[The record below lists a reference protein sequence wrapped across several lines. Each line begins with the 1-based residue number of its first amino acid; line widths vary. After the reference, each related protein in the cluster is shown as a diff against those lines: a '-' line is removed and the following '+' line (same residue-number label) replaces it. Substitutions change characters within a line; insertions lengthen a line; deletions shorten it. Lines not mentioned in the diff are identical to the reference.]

1 MRRHA
6 RTPLVAPI
14 LSLLVTSSVTSGE
27 AVAAPPAKAPVARR
41 YIAILTDGETACPTF
56 TAWTQKD
63 LFGLKY
69 DPKATRGYRALQRF
83 CQYTWTGAA
92 PPPSRPSSSAFL
104 IVDPDYDVLVPQGSL
119 AKDPEVREAL
129 NQIYRTMLDLGP
141 IRSAKKQLLYDPK
154 KNAKVAEVAVIDTT
168 QDSADHG
175 VHGRA
180 MAEIIN
186 EVRCPAR
193 EAKCRAHLSF
203 YNAFPWISTTAAL
216 SYSSSEPLGSLGSL
230 SQEIYRAV
238 SQWRTAHPDG
248 TTGAPLILN
257 LSLAWDPGAGNKSP
271 AWAPDDWKLPPWDIP
286 PNQGDEALELNRQW
300 PATVQA
306 VHAALVYAS
315 CFDVLTI
322 AAAGNSTRG
331 AEVQTGALA
340 PAKWEKLLAPTQ
352 KTCREL
358 FGAIEVDRARRPGNS
373 DISVERSP
381 LVYAVRGRMTGIGNA
396 LPNSRKGSTSL
407 QISPASHVVAGAGR
421 SRTDPWSGSSVA
433 AATYSGL
440 AATLWSYDPRLTPH
454 QVMALI
460 YDTGEKT
467 TLLYPGKPI
476 RFNPV
481 LLQGGTVETPTGEVR
496 ATSPNPFG
504 AFEALCPTGCGYGN
518 PYTEAQAP
526 AFDEHRLYLPLTQVL
541 PDKIATTG
549 SLEAPGPDLA
559 QTPKVDNRTHFFP
572 VDTTPP
578 LAEAADAKPWT
589 RPQPQTPIC
598 PTCPVTGTTLTL
610 SLTNVPDELKEGD
623 KVILENPVLE
633 FNLGDTQGFFAVSL
647 GKIEVPPAGL
657 RVSLDRYTIKVDGV
671 EKGLG
676 TAILESQVRAGTLT
690 IFLEDSATGEVR
702 TNVSVVPVLP

>member
-6 RTPLVAPI
+6 IVAPLLCI
-14 LSLLVTSSVTSGE
+14 LVTSSVVSGE
-27 AVAAPPAKAPVARR
+27 AAAAPPSKAPVARR
-41 YIAILTDGETACPTF
+41 YIAILKKNVKACPRVEGWKQQQ
-56 TAWTQKD
+56 A
-63 LFGLKY
+63 LFDRKNYPSGSGPGF
-69 DPKATRGYRALQRF
+69 DALQRF
-83 CQYTWTGAA
+83 CLYTEPVVAVE
-92 PPPSRPSSSAFL
+92 PSSPDFMRA
-104 IVDPDYDVLVPQGSL
+104 DPDYDVLVPQGSL

-141 IRSAKKQLLYDPK
+141 LGSAKTQPLYDPTK
-154 KNAKVAEVAVIDTT
+154 SAKVAEVAVIDTT
-168 QDSADHG
+168 QDSTDRG
-175 VHGRA
+175 IHGRA

-216 SYSSSEPLGSLGSL
+216 SGSSSEPLGSLGSL

-340 PAKWEKLLAPTQ
+340 PAKWEKLLAPTPE
-352 KTCREL
+352 TCREL
-358 FGAIEVDRARRPGNS
+358 FGVDSAKARRPGNGN
-373 DISVERSP
+373 IEVKRRP

-460 YDTGEKT
+460 YDTGEKS
-467 TLLYPGKPI
+467 TLLYPGKVI

-481 LLQGGTVETPTGEVR
+481 LLQGGTVEGPTDEVR

-518 PYTEAQAP
+518 PYTEVSADLYAK
-526 AFDEHRLYLPLTQVL
+526 HREYEPLTLVL
-541 PDKIATTG
+541 PNKIAAMDPPVVATG
-549 SLEAPGPDLA
+549 PKLEENVVAIG
-559 QTPKVDNRTHFFP
+559 RRHFFP
-572 VDTTPP
+572 ENTTPP

-633 FNLGDTQGFFAVSL
+633 FNLGDTQGFFAVSM

-671 EKGLG
+671 EKGFG

-690 IFLEDSATGEVR
+690 IFLKDSATGEVR
-702 TNVSVVPVLP
+702 TNVSIVPVLP

>member
-6 RTPLVAPI
+6 IVAPLLSI
-14 LSLLVTSSVTSGE
+14 LVMSSVTSRE
-27 AVAAPPAKAPVARR
+27 AAAAPASNAPVARR
-41 YIAILTDGETACPTF
+41 YIAILKDGITACPTL
-56 TAWTQKD
+56 TDWTSSE

-83 CQYTWTGAA
+83 CLYTGTGAGGEL
-92 PPPSRPSSSAFL
+92 SRQSSLSFMR
-104 IVDPDYDVLVPQGSL
+104 VDPDYDVLVPQGSL

-141 IRSAKKQLLYDPK
+141 IGSAKTQQLYTS
-154 KNAKVAEVAVIDTT
+154 KVRGRVAQVAVIDTAS
-168 QDSADHG
+168 SAKDPIDHG
-175 VHGRA
+175 THGWA

-230 SQEIYRAV
+230 SREIYRAV
-238 SQWRTAHPDG
+238 SHWRTAHPDG

-271 AWAPDDWKLPPWDIP
+271 AWAPDDRKLPPWDIP
-286 PNQGDEALELNRQW
+286 PNQGDEALRLNDRW

-340 PAKWEKLLAPTQ
+340 PAKWEKLLAPTP

-460 YDTGEKT
+460 YDTGEKS

-526 AFDEHRLYLPLTQVL
+526 ALDEHRLYLPLTQVL